1 METLE
6 SIFRKKKYYQYLLF
20 LNDSPPIPMIIG
32 KNHIFT
38 TGLTDGETYD
48 PENACIEL
56 FERESQ
62 CSKGKPVLFIN
73 SYYDEPG
80 TACNVVD
87 HILMFRVL
95 KLIAMHIGH
104 TTIELIDGS
113 RKRTTTGC
121 EWDLRILN
129 RLYKGEDALTFYE
142 KHGFVPCMDVLSR
155 DKPPIRLERIV
166 GQFSEIYQRYIAEHR
181 ITTIEQLAT
190 HMYALCNREDFASAM
205 IKGVPLSLFF
215 QQLSKEIKH
224 SIAASRGRREEEEV
238 IRKENMT
245 YYFHIP
251 PLHSRCELRRAVSP
265 IREDEVDPIHGT
277 GTIHFVLDPAEFAV
291 LDRSHVSGG
300 KTRRKRRRKS
310 KKL

>member
-1 METLE
+1 MDTLE
-6 SIFRKKKYYQYLLF
+6 SIFRKKNYYQYLVF
-20 LNDSPPIPMIIG
+20 LNDSPPIPIIIG
-32 KNHIFT
+32 RNHIFT
-38 TGLTDGETYD
+38 TGLTQGETYD

-62 CSKGKPVLFIN
+62 CPKGKRVLFIN

-80 TACNVVD
+80 TTCNVID

-121 EWDLRILN
+121 QWDLRILN

-142 KHGFVPCMDVLSR
+142 KHGFVPCVDILSR
-155 DKPPIRLERIV
+155 DKPPIRLERIL
-166 GQFSEIYQRYIAEHR
+166 GQLSEIYQRYIAETR
-181 ITTIEQLAT
+181 ITTIEKLAT
-190 HMYALCNREDFASAM
+190 HMRELCNREDFAQAT

-215 QQLSKEIKH
+215 DQLSKEIKQT
-224 SIAASRGRREEEEV
+224 IAASRGRSEEEEV

-251 PLHSRCELRRAVSP
+251 PLPASCELQRAVSP

-277 GTIHFVLDPAEFAV
+277 GRIHFILDPAEFAV
-291 LDRSHVSGG
+291 LDRSHVTGG
-300 KTRRKRRRKS
+300 KTRKRRRKS

>member
-6 SIFRKKKYYQYLLF
+6 SIFRKKKYYHYLLF
-20 LNDSPPIPMIIG
+20 LNDSPPIPIIIG
-32 KNHIFT
+32 RNHIFT
-38 TGLTDGETYD
+38 TGLTEGETYD

-62 CSKGKPVLFIN
+62 CSKGNVLFIN

-80 TACNVVD
+80 TRCNVRE
-87 HILMFRVL
+87 HTLMFRLL
-95 KLIAMHIGH
+95 KLIAIHIGH

-113 RKRTTTGC
+113 RKRTTSGC

-142 KHGFVPCMDVLSR
+142 KHGFVPCVDVLSR
-155 DKPPIRLERIV
+155 DKPPIRLERIL
-166 GQFSEIYQRYIAEHR
+166 GQFSEIYQTYLAENR

-190 HMYALCNREDFASAM
+190 HMYALCNREDFSSAT
-205 IKGVPLSLFF
+205 IKGVPLSHFF
-215 QQLSKEIKH
+215 QQLSKEIKQT
-224 SIAASRGRREEEEV
+224 IAATRGRSEEEEV
-238 IRKENMT
+238 VRKENMT
-245 YYFHIP
+245 YFFKLHPSI
-251 PLHSRCELRRAVSP
+251 HSRCELRKAVFP

-277 GTIHFVLDPAEFAV
+277 GTIHFILDPAEFAM

-300 KTRRKRRRKS
+300 KRKTKRRKNC
-310 KKL
+310 LL

>member
-38 TGLTDGETYD
+38 TGLTQGETYD

-62 CSKGKPVLFIN
+62 CSKGNVLFIN

-80 TACNVVD
+80 TTCNVID
-87 HILMFRVL
+87 HTLMFRLL

-104 TTIELIDGS
+104 TTVELIDGS
-113 RKRTTTGC
+113 RKRTTSGC

-142 KHGFVPCMDVLSR
+142 KHGFVPCVDVLSR

-166 GQFSEIYQRYIAEHR
+166 GRFSEINQLYIAENR

-190 HMYALCNREDFASAM
+190 HMYALCNREDFASAT
-205 IKGVPLSLFF
+205 IKDIPLSLFF
-215 QQLSKEIKH
+215 QQLSKEIKQ
-224 SIAASRGRREEEEV
+224 SIAASRGRSEEEEV

-245 YYFHIP
+245 YFFKIP

-277 GTIHFVLDPAEFAV
+277 GTIHFILDPAEFAL

-300 KTRRKRRRKS
+300 KTKRKRRRKS
-310 KKL
+310 KRL